1 MTTTITRKRV
11 RTIALALLSALL
23 VLPAATAQAQ
33 NAVITGK
40 VTSENGQPVEAANLY
55 INELAVSVG
64 SNAAGVY
71 TISVPA
77 ARVAG
82 QKLNLRIRSIG
93 QQSQVRVVTIAAG
106 TQTQNFTLAADVNR
120 LSEVVV
126 TGVVEGTERSKV
138 PFSVGHISSEDL
150 PVPALDPIKALAG
163 KVAGLRIAQ
172 TNGQPGSSPEIQ
184 LRGPTSL
191 NATGR
196 STGPLIIVDGAI
208 LNVGSPQELGGLDIE
223 SVEVVKGA
231 AGASLYGARAANGVI
246 TITTKRGGGGS
257 EGSKFSARSEY
268 GLSDVNSVNYG
279 QPVNHQLQLDETGK
293 RFCVQGSSN
302 ISSCSRTIDWMTEVL
317 RINNVAADTV
327 RTPVTT
333 QYSTPSTADL
343 SNVYQSQQ
351 WPGHYYNM
359 MAQALRRNPVTL
371 SALDATGK
379 IAGVRFYASG
389 SYQNEQGAIRGLTG
403 NQQRRGRINLDY
415 DARRDVTISLSSIYD
430 NGSNDNRNGGSSN
443 GSLFGQLLRGASAGT
458 DYLARDTLGRPIVRS
473 GGASLRSPTGNGG
486 GTFLYDTENNFNELQ
501 SNRFLGTMSAK
512 YFPKDWVTFEAVAA
526 YDNRQRV
533 NTNYFVKGYRTFTTA
548 TNANNG
554 NIAIGNQS
562 DEAMNA
568 NLTATIRKQLRN
580 DLNAKMIVRTLYDQE
595 NINQNGNSGQIFLV
609 KDVFQA
615 TNTSTNYT
623 ATSSLQTIKNTG
635 ALAGIS
641 LDWKDR
647 YILDGTYRYDGSS
660 LFGEGNRYAPFGRIS
675 GVWRVS
681 EEPWFHVK
689 GLSDFRLLGSRGTAG
704 GSPRFTAQYETYN
717 VNATGITLG
726 QAGNSK
732 LKPETTTE
740 YEFGTN
746 FTLLNRLGVEVTN
759 AYSRTKDQ
767 ILLVNTPAS
776 LGFSTQ
782 WQNAGTLDNHTWEV
796 ALNLPVID
804 RKDVS
809 WNVRGTWDRTRTYIS
824 ALFAPEYVQDAGTGQ
839 GTASFFH
846 ITANTAL
853 SCVTG
858 AKNSAGICTSGEQQ
872 NRYGGVWGRR
882 FYKSCGEMAA
892 SLQSQCGDG
901 KAFQANDQGY
911 IVWVGAGNTYKDG
924 ITKNLW
930 QTFLPGAQSPY
941 GNNVPL
947 YFGLPIVDRPL
958 RGEPG
963 EGLGINQIIGNTLP
977 DFRFTLNNTITY
989 KRLTLYALLDGTIG
1003 HDIYN
1008 QGEGWGLLD
1017 FSSSTFDAGNKT
1029 VETAKPLGYGWRAG
1043 PSESTGIGGF
1053 YDVLGPNNYVLEDGS
1068 FAKLREVSLSYKV
1081 GAVRGLGD
1089 WTVGL
1094 VGRNLLTMTHYSG
1107 LDPEVGSNAG
1117 SGTVGSG
1124 SGLVNQTDAFG
1135 FPTLRTFTVSLS
1147 TRF

>member
-1 MTTTITRKRV
+1 MTTIITRNRA
-11 RTIALALLSALL
+11 RALALAMLSLL
-23 VLPAATAQAQ
+23 LTLPAASAQAQ

-40 VTSENGQPVEAANLY
+40 VTTESGQPVEAANLY

-64 SNAAGVY
+64 SNALGVY

-77 ARVAG
+77 ARVNG
-82 QKLNLRIRSIG
+82 QKLNLRIRAIG
-93 QQSQVRVVTIAAG
+93 HQSQVRVVTIAAG
-106 TQTQNFTLAADVNR
+106 TQTQNFTMQQDVNR

-138 PFSVGHISSEDL
+138 PFSVGHISTEDL

-172 TNGQPGSSPEIQ
+172 TSGQPGSTPEIQ
-184 LRGPTSL
+184 LRGPTSI

-257 EGSKFSARSEY
+257 DGIKFSARSEY
-268 GLSDVNSVNYG
+268 GLSDLNSINYG
-279 QPVNHQLQLDETGK
+279 QPINHQLQLDETGK

-302 ISSCSRTIDWMTEVL
+302 VASCSRTIDWMTEIY
-317 RINNVAADTV
+317 RINNVNADTI

-333 QYSTPSTADL
+333 QYSTPSTLDL
-343 SNVYQSQQ
+343 SNVYQAQQ

-359 MAQALRRNPVTL
+359 LAQALRRNPV
-371 SALDATGK
+371 ALNAIDATGK
-379 IAGVRFYASG
+379 LGGVRFYASG
-389 SYQNEQGAIRGLTG
+389 SYQNEQGAIRGLKG

-415 DARRDVTISLSSIYD
+415 DARRDLTISLSSLYD
-430 NGSNDNRNGGSSN
+430 NGTNDNRSGGSAS
-443 GSLFGQLLRGASAGT
+443 GTIFGQLLRGASAGT

-473 GGASLRSPTGNGG
+473 GGAGLHSPTGNGG
-486 GTFLYDTENNFNELQ
+486 GTFLYDAENLVSDLT

-512 YFPKDWVTFEAVAA
+512 YFPKDWVTIEAVGA
-526 YDNRQRV
+526 YDNRQRL
-533 NTNYFVKGYRTFTTA
+533 NTGYVLKGYRTFA
-548 TNANNG
+548 TSTGTNNG
-554 NIAIGNQS
+554 NISLSNLY
-562 DEAMNA
+562 DEAVNA
-568 NLTATIRKQLRN
+568 SLTATLRKQIRN
-580 DLNAKMIVRTLYDQE
+580 DLNAKVILRTLYDQE
-595 NINQNGNSGQIFLV
+595 IVNTNANSGQIFLV

-615 TNTSTNYT
+615 SNTSTNYT
-623 ATSSLQTIKNTG
+623 ATSSSSTIKNTG
-635 ALAGIS
+635 VLSGVS

-675 GVWRVS
+675 AVWRVS
-681 EEPWFHVK
+681 EESWFHLK
-689 GLSDFRLLGSRGTAG
+689 GISDFRVLASHGTAG

-717 VNATGITLG
+717 VSASGITLG

-740 YEFGTN
+740 NEYGTN
-746 FTLLNRLGVEVTN
+746 FTLFNRLGVEVTN
-759 AYSRTKDQ
+759 AFARTKDQ
-767 ILLVNTPAS
+767 ILLVNTPAA

-796 ALNLPVID
+796 ALNLPIID
-804 RKDVS
+804 KKDLS
-809 WNVRGTWDRTRTYIS
+809 WNMRGTWDRTRTYITQ
-824 ALFAPEYVQDAGTGQ
+824 LFAPEYVADAGTGQ
-839 GTASFFH
+839 GTGSAFH

-853 SCVTG
+853 SCASG
-858 AKNSAGICTSGEQQ
+858 QKNAQGVCSSGYQQ
-872 NRYGGVWGRR
+872 NRFGQMWGRR
-882 FYKSCGEMAA
+882 FYKACGEMDA
-892 SLQSQCGDG
+892 SLQAQCGDG
-901 KAFQANDQGY
+901 KAFQRNDAGY
-911 IVWVGAGNTYKDG
+911 IVWVGAGNSWKEG

-930 QTFLPGAQSPY
+930 QTFLPGSASPY

-947 YFGLPIVDRPL
+947 YFGLPIIDRPL
-958 RGEPG
+958 RGQPG
-963 EGLGINQIIGNTLP
+963 EGNGINQIIGNTLP
-977 DFRFTLNNTITY
+977 DFRFTWNNTVTY
-989 KRLTLYALLDGTIG
+989 KRLTLYGLLDGTIG
-1003 HDIYN
+1003 HNIYN

-1017 FSSSTFDAGNKT
+1017 FSSAQFDQGAAT
-1029 VETAKPLGYGWRAG
+1029 VETAKPVGYSWRAG

-1053 YDVLGPNNYVLEDGS
+1053 YDVLGPNNYVVEDGS
-1068 FAKLREVSLSYKV
+1068 YAKLREMSVTYKI
-1081 GAVRGLGD
+1081 GAVNGIGD
-1089 WTVGL
+1089 WTLGV
-1094 VGRNLLTMTHYSG
+1094 VGRNLLTFTHYSG
-1107 LDPEVGSNAG
+1107 LDPEIGANGG
-1117 SGTVGSG
+1117 SGSVGSG

-1135 FPTLRTFTVSLS
+1135 FPTLRTFTLSLS